1 MQQVSNF
8 GLSKIGA
15 KTANWRCFSSSVAAH
30 TLLISLYLSV
40 TLAVRSMLTDDY
52 AAERRQIE
60 LNGRA
65 RRASEMAA
73 SWNKARYIS
82 TSDPAFNERFLEKL
96 EWGSLHL
103 PPERETMLREKL
115 TEVMEYLRAPSL
127 SRYLQL
133 KTNGM
138 HLTFEPSL
146 ATQQSL
152 KRALKSQPHQRELEP
167 GRAVSTLWSYL
178 MSPTNKGGEYPRLTA
193 VSIDHVKTALSYTNS
208 ATAVL
213 KGPVSQGMTIVQEAI
228 NPGFR
233 YTFWFTNVNQVSAAP
248 GSLVCVSFLA
258 RSNTSTNATPVYL
271 SLRWSEVDGKWAPDR
286 LFTDVLLNFRTF
298 F

>member
-1 MQQVSNF
+1 M
-8 GLSKIGA
+8 LS
-15 KTANWRCFSSSVAAH
+15 
-30 TLLISLYLSV
+30 
-40 TLAVRSMLTDDY
+40 DDY
-52 AAERRQIE
+52 AAERRQFE

-65 RRASEMAA
+65 RRASEIAA
-73 SWNKARYIS
+73 SWNKARFIS
-82 TSDPAFNERFLEKL
+82 TADLSFNERFLEKL

-103 PPERETMLREKL
+103 SPERETMLREKL

-138 HLTFEPSL
+138 HLTFEATL

-167 GRAVSTLWSYL
+167 GSAVGTLWSYL
-178 MSPTNKGGEYPRLTA
+178 MAPTNKGGEYPRLTA
-193 VSIDHVKTALSYTNS
+193 VSIDHVKTALSYRNS

-213 KGPVSQGMTIVQEAI
+213 KGPVSQGMTIAQEAI

-233 YTFWFTNVNQVSAAP
+233 YTFALTNVNEASAAP

-258 RSNTSTNATPVYL
+258 RSNSSTNATPVYL
-271 SLRWSEVDGKWAPDR
+271 SLRWSEMDGKWVPDR
-286 LFTDVLLNFRTF
+286 LFTDVLLNFRTLF
-298 F
+298 